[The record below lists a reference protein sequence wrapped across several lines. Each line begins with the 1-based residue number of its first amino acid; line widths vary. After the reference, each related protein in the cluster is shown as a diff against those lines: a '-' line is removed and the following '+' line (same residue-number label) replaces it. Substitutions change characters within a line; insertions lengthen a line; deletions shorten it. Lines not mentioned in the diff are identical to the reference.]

1 MSTNTGSDKLLYA
14 VDERPPLWLAF
25 VLGFQHVLVIYGE
38 IVIFPLVVGRLAN
51 APHQQ
56 VQFACFAAAIAAG
69 ICTVLQALRFG
80 KYGSG
85 FVIFMG
91 SSTAYLSCSVEAVKL
106 GGFPLLAAISIL
118 VAPLEAVL
126 SFFIRFLRHIVT
138 PAVGGIVL
146 LLIVVSLL
154 PLSIKEWV
162 GHPGAHYASWQN
174 LAAGLATLVVVLGL
188 ALFGNKQLRVWCP
201 IIGMAFGF
209 ATSWILGLTHFES
222 LHAAP
227 WFGLPSGKW
236 PGLNFNFGFE
246 HLPVIA
252 AMAVVT
258 VINGVQA
265 MGNSMAVQQ
274 ASVNNFRK
282 VDYDRIQGCLYVDS
296 LGNVVSGLLG
306 SVPNETYLE
315 NVSLLNVTGVASRLV
330 GICGGILMCALAFS
344 PKISGLLIEMP
355 QPVFGGFMMGL
366 AAMMFPAGLSLIA
379 TTALNHESGLLIG
392 ISLCIGM
399 AAQSGYFFPS
409 TMPTALAIFTNSA
422 VAAGGLTAI
431 VLSSLLSIVNRP
443 KLSFKIDAT
452 IDRLDDLVGFLE
464 NSAGRLKLTP
474 DAMHHLHLA
483 CEEVFVHVADTFS
496 KEGVQEQMT
505 FKMLKQENTLFVEII
520 CSNKVTDVDQTAVGP
535 AYQEISEEA
544 LGLVI
549 LRQITSD
556 LKHVRIS
563 GTTYI
568 SFKILEKL

>member
-1 MSTNTGSDKLLYA
+1 MSTSPDSNNLLYA
-14 VDERPPLWLAF
+14 VDERPPFWMAL
-25 VLGFQHVLVIYGE
+25 VLGFQHVIVIYGE
-38 IVIFPLVVGRLAN
+38 IVIFPLVIGRLAG
-51 APHQQ
+51 APSGQ
-56 VQFACFAAAIAAG
+56 VQFACFAAGIAAG
-69 ICTVLQALRFG
+69 ICTILQALRFG
-80 KYGSG
+80 RYGSG
-85 FVIFMG
+85 FAIFMG
-91 SSTAYLSCSVEAVKL
+91 SSTAYLSCSVEAVKM
-106 GGFPLLAAISIL
+106 GGFQLLAAISIL
-118 VAPLEAVL
+118 VAPLEALL
-126 SFFIRFLRHIVT
+126 SFFMKFLRHIVT

-154 PLSIKEWV
+154 PLSMKEWV
-162 GHPGAHYASWQN
+162 GHAGTPYYASLHN
-174 LAAGLATLVVVLGL
+174 LAAGLVTLVVVLGL
-188 ALFGNKQLRVWCP
+188 ALFGNKQMRIWCP
-201 IIGMAFGF
+201 MIGMAFGF
-209 ATSWILGLTHFES
+209 VTSWALGLTHFEA
-222 LHAAP
+222 LHTAP
-227 WFGLPSGKW
+227 WLGLPSGQW
-236 PGLNFNFGFE
+236 PGLDFGFTSH

-274 ASVNNFRK
+274 VSVRNFRK
-282 VDYDRIQGCLYVDS
+282 VDYDRTQGCLYVDS
-296 LGNVVSGLLG
+296 LGNIVSGLLG

-315 NVSLLNVTGVASRLV
+315 NVSLLSVTGVASRLV
-330 GICGGILMCALAFS
+330 GICGGLLMCALAFS
-344 PKISGLLIEMP
+344 PKISSLLIEMP

-379 TTALNHESGLLIG
+379 TTVLSHENGLLIG

-399 AAQSGYFFPS
+399 AAQSGFFFPE

-431 VLSSLLSIVNRP
+431 VLSSLLSLINRP
-443 KLSFKIDAT
+443 KLSFTIDAA
-452 IDRLDDLVGFLE
+452 IDRLGELATALE

-483 CEEVFVHVADTFS
+483 CEEVFVHVTDTFG
-496 KEGVQEQMT
+496 KEGIEEQMT
-505 FKMLKQENTLFVEII
+505 FKMLRQEHGLFVEII
-520 CSNKVTDVDQTAVGP
+520 CANKVKDVDQTIAEP
-535 AYQEISEEA
+535 AGQEVSEEA

-568 SFKILEKL
+568 SFRILE